1 MFTFDSSIE
10 TGNRIIDNEHRQL
23 IDAINKMLAACA
35 KPGSADAGAK
45 AALQF
50 VNQYIGQHFSHEQ
63 SLQRQYQYPDYERH
77 KGLHEGYKKVV
88 RDLTDEYI
96 KNGSTP
102 LMISKLTT
110 NVGGWLINHIKRE
123 DKKLA
128 AYIRTKTGG

>member
-1 MFTFDSSIE
+1 
-10 TGNRIIDNEHRQL
+10 
-23 IDAINKMLAACA
+23 MLVACSR
-35 KPGSADAGAK
+35 PGSADAGAK

-63 SLQRQYQYPDYERH
+63 SLQRQYEYPDYPNHRA
-77 KGLHEGYKKVV
+77 LHEGYKKVV
-88 RDLTDEYI
+88 RELTEEYI

-102 LMISKLTT
+102 LIISKLTT

-128 AYIRTKTGG
+128 AYIRTKTNG